1 MQGDLDLKINSVHDL
16 LRLYDAD
23 FLAAAYETL
32 LGRRLDIDGV
42 RSYLNLL
49 REGHDREF
57 VIYALATSPEGLQ
70 FQSDL
75 DGLPQFLKLQQRLR
89 RSPLAIFLRVVYR
102 LRYQRLQANRVE
114 SMIGCLESSIVR
126 LESRITRLESVA
138 QTLREVAVSTASPPN
153 EDRQALRL
161 IKSPR
166 AREIFDRLHADRSSK
181 G

>member
-114 SMIGCLESSIVR
+114 SMIGCLES
-126 LESRITRLESVA
+126 RIARLESVA
-138 QTLREVAVSTASPPN
+138 QTPREVAVSTASPPN